1 MYTVDFGKVT
11 GVDGKQARGATP
23 TTETWGFR
31 SVCRPEGCVA
41 NASRLS
47 GDTMQIPTMVF
58 DQVGDSWVA
67 VGVGSTNC
75 GKAVGEVWE
84 VFTLQ
89 PRPDGTLAGES
100 NQLMAVGCA
109 NKRPVTFTR
118 TGDVDVNTVPDPA
131 TLPPRVISPAEA
143 LRGHYRE
150 TDVTPNGYRDQADY
164 VVSTDCLRTGD
175 RCMSF
180 SIDHRLLPW
189 RWYSAM
195 ASRSLTASPTTGVQK
210 AARRTWKSMRSFPC
224 PSRLRIRSR

>member
-11 GVDGKQARGATP
+11 GVDGKQAPGATP

-143 LRGHYRE
+143 LRG
-150 TDVTPNGYRDQADY
+150 
-164 VVSTDCLRTGD
+164 
-175 RCMSF
+175 
-180 SIDHRLLPW
+180 
-189 RWYSAM
+189 
-195 ASRSLTASPTTGVQK
+195 PTTAKRMSRRMVTEIRPTTSSVPT
-210 AARRTWKSMRSFPC
+210 AFARA
-224 PSRLRIRSR
+224 IGA

>member
-1 MYTVDFGKVT
+1 MRKKSATIGQALSVSLRVVGHRPARTKCDNGVYTVDFGKVT
-11 GVDGKQARGATP
+11 GVDGKQAPGATP

-164 VVSTDCLRTGD
+164 LVSTDCLRTGD

-180 SIDHRLLPW
+180 FHRPPA
-189 RWYSAM
+189 SAM
-195 ASRSLTASPTTGVQK
+195 ALVFGDGK
-210 AARRTWKSMRSFPC
+210 
-224 PSRLRIRSR
+224 